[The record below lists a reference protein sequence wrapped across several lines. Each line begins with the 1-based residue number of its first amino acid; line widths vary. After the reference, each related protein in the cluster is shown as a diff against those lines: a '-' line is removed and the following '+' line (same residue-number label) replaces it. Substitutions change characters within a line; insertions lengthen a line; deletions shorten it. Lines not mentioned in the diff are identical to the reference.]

1 MNILIKLMSIVSLV
15 IAPTTDGVIESAEN
29 VSIKIEA
36 GKLLIN
42 GTAVTDDVYKKYEK
56 FYMSMSEKGIE
67 IKASEIRK

>member
-1 MNILIKLMSIVSLV
+1 M
-15 IAPTTDGVIESAEN
+15 IESAEN

-56 FYMSMSEKGIE
+56 FYMSLSDKGIE
-67 IKASEIRK
+67 IKASEIKK